1 MVFSILKIFGE
12 HFKYGVLR
20 GVLEVCCINVRQF
33 RQDQWQGAACYKH
46 QWAFHLHFTLASIY
60 MAMCCDGAADEM
72 FYCVLFKDF
81 IVYKQGIGAEP
92 QNKK

>member
-1 MVFSILKIFGE
+1 
-12 HFKYGVLR
+12 
-20 GVLEVCCINVRQF
+20 
-33 RQDQWQGAACYKH
+33 
-46 QWAFHLHFTLASIY
+46 